1 MLAARVVLVAAVVNF
16 IILVSALA
24 SNIYLVTF

>member
-1 MLAARVVLVAAVVNF
+1 MLAAKVVLVAAVVNF

-24 SNIYLVTF
+24 SNIYLVSF